1 MYSLLSVQIT
11 VPVVFSTKSSS
22 SVINSESI
30 ILIVYSLLPL
40 LSSDIA
46 IRLLSNEG
54 VIDLTS

>member
-11 VPVVFSTKSSS
+11 VPVVFSTKSSR
-22 SVINSESI
+22 SVIDSESI
-30 ILIVYSLLPL
+30 ILIVYSRLPL

>member
-1 MYSLLSVQIT
+1 MYSLFSVQIT
-11 VPVVFSTKSSS
+11 VPVVFSTKSSR